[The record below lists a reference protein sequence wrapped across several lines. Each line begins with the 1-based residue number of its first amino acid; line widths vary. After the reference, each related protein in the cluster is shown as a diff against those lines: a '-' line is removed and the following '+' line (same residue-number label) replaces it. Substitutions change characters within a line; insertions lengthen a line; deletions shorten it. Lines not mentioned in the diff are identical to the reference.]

1 MMQPIRSGKTGSLPQ
16 SNPPGW
22 RPLPINDSSRPSVEQ
37 SRNVV
42 TGAALNTFDSKL
54 SANALLLHRKQV
66 EELKHFS
73 LNNCF
78 NSSVES
84 SDRPAPR
91 RAIMRHSVHETD
103 GEFLMTAN
111 DTVAQQKKREL
122 DRQLDEELEATFP
135 ASDPPKITRFSAPSR
150 RVAERKRKNA
160 PRPNVRARHLSI
172 S

>member
-42 TGAALNTFDSKL
+42 TGAVLNTFDSKL

-84 SDRPAPR
+84 NDRPAPGHDHAAQ
-91 RAIMRHSVHETD
+91 RARNGWRIP
-103 GEFLMTAN
+103 N
-111 DTVAQQKKREL
+111 D
-122 DRQLDEELEATFP
+122 
-135 ASDPPKITRFSAPSR
+135 
-150 RVAERKRKNA
+150 RKRHRRTTKKE
-160 PRPNVRARHLSI
+160 RARPSVG
-172 S
+172 